1 VIISANIVRCPR
13 RLRWCATCNLP
24 ARFNPMRLYGAANRG
39 EPPYVIYLCG
49 ECAERAARDSIK
61 IKDALAATA
70 DWERLE
76 NGN

>member
-1 VIISANIVRCPR
+1 
-13 RLRWCATCNLP
+13 
-24 ARFNPMRLYGAANRG
+24 MRLYGAANRG